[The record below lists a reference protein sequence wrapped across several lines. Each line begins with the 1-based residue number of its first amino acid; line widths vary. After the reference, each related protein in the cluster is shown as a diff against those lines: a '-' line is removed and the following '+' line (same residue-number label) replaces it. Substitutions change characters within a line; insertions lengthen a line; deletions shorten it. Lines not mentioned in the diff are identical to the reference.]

1 MHCQAQCTEGKFW
14 SPAIPKSRSR
24 SKCLRHQELQRV
36 LLHPLWRSI
45 LLHEGIPCS
54 SHIQVMSNTLHFHQL
69 QSAWAPLGW
78 SGQVLSS
85 TAQVLKKKN
94 IAITRIPPKQ
104 VIPVAPTK
112 RKFSI
117 VLIATLRYTEY
128 FDEMKFVH
136 SRSESPLCFES
147 FVATG
152 LTVCIKG
159 KLNRKKNLILVASTQ
174 VLDKGEAQVDCPAC
188 HFQNTCPNFR
198 VARSLLSH

>member
-1 MHCQAQCTEGKFW
+1 MAYCALSGSVYRGKVLVT
-14 SPAIPKSRSR
+14 SHTKKPVPVEMPPTPRTTKSAPTPSMTV
-24 SKCLRHQELQRV
+24 HFAA
-36 LLHPLWRSI
+36 WR
-45 LLHEGIPCS
+45 
-54 SHIQVMSNTLHFHQL
+54 NTLLIAYSSDEQYPSL
-69 QSAWAPLGW
+69 PSIAICMSATWL
-78 SGQVLSS
+78 VLSS
-85 TAQVLKKKN
+85 TAQVLKKNN

-104 VIPVAPTK
+104 VIPVAPTR